1 MTRFE
6 NTDDPSLLK
15 KILRQLLLACGGAL
29 VIFTFFFGIFANNL
43 DTKPDDIPAAD
54 GIVVFTGTA
63 SARISVGLDMLAHG
77 KGQRLLISG
86 VYADQNFDTILALAP
101 PGLDNVACCLDLD
114 YIAKDTR
121 ENAHETAL
129 WADIH
134 GYKSLIIVTSAHH
147 VPRAFLEMRRAMP
160 AIRLSAFPVVPENVR
175 MDAWWRYP
183 GTFALLLGEYV
194 RYVWSLTGLPV
205 FT

>member
-6 NTDDPSLLK
+6 DNDEQHLAR
-15 KILRQLLLACGGAL
+15 KIFRQLLMMLGGAL
-29 VIFTFFFGIFANNL
+29 VVFAFFFGLFANSL
-43 DTKPDDIPAAD
+43 DTEAGDVPAAD

-63 SARISVGLDMLAHG
+63 SARISAGLDMLARG

-86 VYADQNFDTILALAP
+86 VYADQNFDTILTMAP
-101 PGLDNVACCLDLD
+101 DGVDNVSCCLDLD

-129 WADIH
+129 WAEIH
-134 GYKSLIIVTSAHH
+134 GYRSLIIVTSAHH
-147 VPRAFLEMRRAMP
+147 VPRAYLEMRRAMP
-160 AIRLSAFPVVPENVR
+160 AIRLSTYPVVPENVR
-175 MDAWWRYP
+175 LDAWWRYS

-194 RYVWSLTGLPV
+194 RYIWSLTGLPV
-205 FT
+205 FS

>member
-6 NTDDPSLLK
+6 NTDDPSLPK
-15 KILRQLLLACGGAL
+15 KLLRQFLLACGGAL
-29 VIFTFFFGIFANNL
+29 VVFAFFFGVFANNL
-43 DTKPDDIPAAD
+43 DTETGDVPAAD

-63 SARISVGLDMLAHG
+63 SARISAGLDMLAQG

-86 VYADQNFDTILALAP
+86 VYADQNFDTILAMAP

-129 WADIH
+129 WAEIH

-147 VPRAFLEMRRAMP
+147 VPRAYLEMRRAMP
-160 AIRLSAFPVVPENVR
+160 AIRLSAYPVVPENVR
-175 MDAWWRYP
+175 MDAWWRYS

-194 RYVWSLTGLPV
+194 RLSLIHI
-205 FT
+205 

>member
-15 KILRQLLLACGGAL
+15 KILRQFLLACGGAL
-29 VIFTFFFGIFANNL
+29 GVFAFFFGVFANNL
-43 DTKPDDIPAAD
+43 DPEAGDSPPAD

-63 SARISVGLDMLAHG
+63 SARISVGLDMLARG
-77 KGQRLLISG
+77 KGERLLISG
-86 VYADQNFDTILALAP
+86 VYADQNFDTILAMAP
-101 PGLDNVACCLDLD
+101 PELENVACCLDLD

-129 WADIH
+129 WAKIH

-160 AIRLSAFPVVPENVR
+160 AIRLSAYPVVPENVR
-175 MDAWWRYP
+175 IDAWWRYS

-194 RYVWSLTGLPV
+194 RYIWSLTGLPV

>member
-1 MTRFE
+1 MY
-6 NTDDPSLLK
+6 K
-15 KILRQLLLACGGAL
+15 RQ
-29 VIFTFFFGIFANNL
+29 
-43 DTKPDDIPAAD
+43 PDDIPTAD

-63 SARISVGLDMLAHG
+63 SARISVGLDMLARG

-86 VYADQNFDTILALAP
+86 VYADQNFDTILAMAP

-129 WADIH
+129 WAEIH

-160 AIRLSAFPVVPENVR
+160 AIRLSAYPVVPENVR

-194 RYVWSLTGLPV
+194 RYIWSLTGLPV

>member
-6 NTDDPSLLK
+6 TTDDPGLLK
-15 KILRQLLLACGGAL
+15 KILRQFLLACGAAL
-29 VIFTFFFGIFANNL
+29 FIFTFFFGVFASNL
-43 DTKPDDIPAAD
+43 NTKPDYIPTAD

-63 SARISVGLDMLAHG
+63 SARISVGLDLLARG

-86 VYADQNFDTILALAP
+86 VYADQNFDTILAMAP
-101 PGLDNVACCLDLD
+101 SDLDNVTCCLDLD

-129 WADIH
+129 WAEIH

-160 AIRLSAFPVVPENVR
+160 AIRLSAYPVVPENVR

-194 RYVWSLTGLPV
+194 RYIWSLTGLPV

>member
-6 NTDDPSLLK
+6 NTEDPSLPK
-15 KILRQLLLACGGAL
+15 KILRQFLFACGGAL
-29 VIFTFFFGIFANNL
+29 VVFAFFFGVFANNL
-43 DTKPDDIPAAD
+43 DTETGDVPAAD

-63 SARISVGLDMLAHG
+63 SARISVGLDMLARG

-86 VYADQNFDTILALAP
+86 VYADQNFDTILAMAP
-101 PGLDNVACCLDLD
+101 RGLDNVTCCLDLD

-129 WADIH
+129 WAEIH
-134 GYKSLIIVTSAHH
+134 DYKSLIIVTSAHH

-160 AIRLSAFPVVPENVR
+160 AIRLSAYPVVPENVR

-194 RYVWSLTGLPV
+194 RYIWSLTGLPV